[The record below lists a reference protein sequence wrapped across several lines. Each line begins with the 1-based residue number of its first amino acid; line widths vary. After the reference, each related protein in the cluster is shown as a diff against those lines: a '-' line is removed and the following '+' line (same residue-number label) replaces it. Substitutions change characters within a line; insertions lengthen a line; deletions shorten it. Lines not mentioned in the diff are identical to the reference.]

1 MSSTVHAHRAH
12 RAPSS
17 GITTQHTAAR
27 TTRGTFAQLCSVA
40 SSWVG
45 SKWAFSAA
53 ASIVIV
59 WAGTGPL
66 FHYSDTW
73 QLVINTG
80 TTIVTFLM
88 VFLIQNTQNRDA
100 QAINLKLNELILS
113 IGAASNQMMDI
124 ENLSDEELNDLH
136 QRYEKIRAECIR
148 RKKREKR

>member
-1 MSSTVHAHRAH
+1 MSTTVHAHRAH
-12 RAPSS
+12 QAPTARKISS
-17 GITTQHTAAR
+17 NVVAR
-27 TTRGTFAQLCSVA
+27 NTRGSFAQLSSLA

-45 SKWAFSAA
+45 SKWAFSSAVLVVVA
-53 ASIVIV
+53 
-59 WAGTGPL
+59 WALTGPI

-88 VFLIQNTQNRDA
+88 VFLVQNTQNRDA

-124 ENLSDEELNDLH
+124 ENLSDDELSVLH
-136 QRYEKIRAECIR
+136 ERYEKIRAECVR
-148 RKKREKR
+148 RNKRKRH